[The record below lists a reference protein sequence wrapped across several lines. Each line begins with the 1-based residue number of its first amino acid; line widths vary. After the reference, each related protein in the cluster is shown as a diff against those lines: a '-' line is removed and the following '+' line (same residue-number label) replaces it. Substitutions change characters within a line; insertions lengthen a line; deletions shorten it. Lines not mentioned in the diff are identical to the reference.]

1 MDRSEPNP
9 SPAERRRPRQPS
21 SIGDGPPANGP
32 RTAEERPRSLDDSG
46 RQRAARRGH
55 RGDPEERA
63 DRLLRGLQERW
74 SALLDR
80 PLVWLVV
87 FLVVGAWGLTPGGF
101 FLRPEIQADSIAPR
115 DFLAP
120 DDLLL
125 LDEEATR
132 EKQRR
137 AQQDVLPVYDLDLA
151 AAAERQAEIARLFA
165 SGRRVV
171 GAEPEAFRSAASRAA
186 LAERLSAESG
196 LELAPEPAGVL
207 AAWAF
212 APDLEDRLQSVARQV
227 ARRGVVA
234 AKGALL
240 ENRMRGITLR
250 DLERG
255 EERAHFDLFEHLG
268 HPDGLREFLEAEL
281 RDWPGLTAD
290 ERAALV
296 DLVVANLQP
305 NLHPNRSE
313 TLARREAAAAAT
325 QPAFNRIS
333 KGEVIVRHGD
343 RVDAATAQLLAD
355 ITGRRRWQ
363 QRLLPLT
370 GVMALLAMAAGALW
384 LGLRREAGA
393 GRTHGRGRLFG
404 ESLLLLVLAI
414 LGARFGFLTA
424 RALGAAF
431 DVAPFNSIE
440 SYVYAIPFAS
450 LALVAALLLGR
461 NPAVVLS
468 LLFSLLASRLAP
480 GDGWEVAV
488 YSLAGSLA
496 AVYAL
501 ERYSVEQRLVLTRV
515 GLLVGLLNAL
525 TVIVLMALAGNLDR
539 GAVQL
544 LFDLVLAF
552 AGGLVVG
559 AAAAFLVPVFE
570 SMLSITTHI
579 KLVELAN
586 TNLPLLRRL
595 AFEAPGTFQHSL
607 MVANLAKEACEA
619 VGADATLAYT
629 GALYHDVGKVF
640 RAEYF
645 VENQRGGHNRHDRL
659 APSMS
664 ALILI
669 NHIKDGVDLARKH
682 GLPKSIVDA
691 IEQHHGSRLIKYFYN
706 RALERADPDTEEVRE
721 EKYRYPGPKPQSK
734 VMGILML
741 ADGVEAASRTLIEPT
756 PLKVRTLIRTIVDD
770 CLRDGQ
776 LDQTDLTLADLRRVQ
791 ESFLRVLTTIYHQRI
806 DYPGFDFNAEPGR
819 GGNGRSDTARPEP
832 ARARGAAR

>member
-1 MDRSEPNP
+1 MDRTEPE
-9 SPAERRRPRQPS
+9 PAAPGRPAR
-21 SIGDGPPANGP
+21 GP
-32 RTAEERPRSLDDSG
+32 RPAEERPRG
-46 RQRAARRGH
+46 NGEAARPPAPRRSQ

-63 DRLLRGLQERW
+63 ERLLRSLQERW
-74 SALLDR
+74 WGLLDR
-80 PLVWLVV
+80 PLLWLGV
-87 FLVVGAWGLTPGGF
+87 FLVLGAWGLTPGGF
-101 FLRPEIQADSIAPR
+101 FFRPEIPADSIAPR
-115 DFLAP
+115 DVLAP
-120 DDLLL
+120 ADLLV
-125 LDEEATR
+125 LDQEATR

-137 AQQDVLPVYDLDLA
+137 AQQEVLPVYDLDLSVI
-151 AAAERQAEIARLFA
+151 AEREAELERAFA
-165 SGRRVV
+165 GGRRLV
-171 GAEPEAFRSAASRAA
+171 GADPGAFRGDARRRA
-186 LAERLSAESG
+186 LAERLARDSG
-196 LELAPEPAGVL
+196 LEITPEQAGVL
-207 AAWAF
+207 ATWAF
-212 APDLEDRLQSVARQV
+212 APDLEDRLKSLARQV

-240 ENRMRGITLR
+240 EHRMRGITLR
-250 DLERG
+250 EVASG
-255 EERAHFDLFEHLG
+255 QERAHFDLYDHLG
-268 HPDGLREFLEAEL
+268 YPDELREFLEAEM

-290 ERAALV
+290 ERSALI
-296 DLVVANLQP
+296 DLSLANLQP
-305 NLHPNRSE
+305 NLHPNRAE
-313 TLARREAAAAAT
+313 TLARREAAARAVA
-325 QPAFNRIS
+325 PAFNRIS

-343 RVDAATAQLLAD
+343 RVDAGTAQLLAE
-355 ITGRRRWQ
+355 ITGRRRWRE
-363 QRLLPLT
+363 RLLPLA
-370 GVMALLAMAAGALW
+370 GVLALLGMAAGALW
-384 LGLRREAGA
+384 LGLQRERSGA
-393 GRTHGRGRLFG
+393 GGRQRLFA

-414 LGARFGFLTA
+414 LGAKFGFLTA
-424 RALGAAF
+424 RALGGAF
-431 DVAPFNSIE
+431 DVAPFSSVD

-468 LLFSLLASRLAP
+468 LLLSLLAGRLAP
-480 GDGWEVAV
+480 GAGWQVAV
-488 YSLAGSLA
+488 FSLAGSLA

-501 ERYSVEQRLVLTRV
+501 ERYRVEQRMVLTRV
-515 GLLVGLLNAL
+515 GLLVGVVNVGTVLVLLAL
-525 TVIVLMALAGNLDR
+525 GNDF
-539 GAVQL
+539 GTSPVQV
-544 LFDLVLAF
+544 LFDLTLAF

-559 AAAAFLVPVFE
+559 AAAAFMVPVLE
-570 SMLSITTHI
+570 SVLAITTHI

-645 VENQRGGHNRHDRL
+645 VENQRGGQNRHDRL

-682 GLPKSIVDA
+682 HLPQPIVDA
-691 IEQHHGSRLIKYFYN
+691 IEQHHGTRLIKYFYN
-706 RALERADPDTEEVRE
+706 RALERADPDTEEVSE

-734 VMGILML
+734 VMGVLML

-791 ESFLRVLTTIYHQRI
+791 EAFLRVLTTIYHQRI
-806 DYPGFDFNAEPGR
+806 DYPGFDFNAAPGR
-819 GGNGRSDTARPEP
+819 PAGGKVERLGARGE
-832 ARARGAAR
+832 AMRARGAG

>member
-1 MDRSEPNP
+1 MDSTDPDP
-9 SPAERRRPRQPS
+9 TLAERRRNGRG
-21 SIGDGPPANGP
+21 GDATSAGSRPAGP
-32 RTAEERPRSLDDSG
+32 RPADERPRSADDTG
-46 RQRAARRGH
+46 RLRAAGVRCRRGE
-55 RGDPEERA
+55 PEERSE
-63 DRLLRGLQERW
+63 RLVRGLQRRW

-80 PLVWLVV
+80 PLVWLIV
-87 FLVVGAWGLTPGGF
+87 FLLAGAWGLTPGGF

-120 DDLLL
+120 EDLLL

-137 AQQDVLPVYDLDLA
+137 AAADVLPVYDLDRTVTDERE
-151 AAAERQAEIARLFA
+151 AELARLFA
-165 SGRRVV
+165 TGRRIV
-171 GAEPEAFRSAASRAA
+171 GADPGAFRSTASRQG
-186 LAERLSAESG
+186 LADRLERDSG
-196 LELAPEPAGVL
+196 LVLTAEQAGVL
-207 AAWAF
+207 ATWAF
-212 APDLEDRLQSVARQV
+212 APDLEDRLRSVARQV

-240 ENRMRGITLR
+240 EHRMRGITLR
-250 DLERG
+250 DLESG
-255 EERAHFDLFEHLG
+255 AEREHFDLFDHLG
-268 HPDGLREFLEAEL
+268 YPDELRELLEAEL
-281 RDWPGLTAD
+281 RDWPGLAAN

-296 DLVVANLQP
+296 DLLVANLQP

-313 TLARREAAAAAT
+313 TLARREAAANAT
-325 QPAFNRIS
+325 QPALNRIR

-343 RVDAATAQLLAD
+343 HVGAATAQLLAR
-355 ITGRRRWQ
+355 ITGRRSWR

-370 GVMALLAMAAGALW
+370 GVLALLGMAAGALW
-384 LGLRREAGA
+384 LGLQRERP
-393 GRTHGRGRLFG
+393 GRHARGRLFG
-404 ESLLLLVLAI
+404 ESLLLLLLAI
-414 LGARFGFLTA
+414 LGAKFGFLIA

-431 DVAPFNSIE
+431 DVAPFSSID
-440 SYVYAIPFAS
+440 SYVYAVPFAS

-468 LLFSLLASRLAP
+468 LLFSLLISPLAP

-488 YSLAGSLA
+488 FSLAGSLA

-501 ERYSVEQRLVLTRV
+501 ERYRVEQRLVLTRV
-515 GLLVGLLNAL
+515 GLLVGLVNVL
-525 TVIVLMALAGNLDR
+525 TVVVLLALAGDLDR
-539 GAVQL
+539 GAVQV
-544 LFDLVLAF
+544 LFDAVLAF
-552 AGGLVVG
+552 SGGLVVG

-570 SMLSITTHI
+570 SLLSITTHI

-640 RAEYF
+640 RPEYF

-669 NHIKDGVDLARKH
+669 NHIKDGVDLAKKH
-682 GLPKSIVDA
+682 GLPATIVDA
-691 IEQHHGSRLIKYFYN
+691 IEQHHGTRLIKYFYN
-706 RALERADPDTEEVRE
+706 RA
-721 EKYRYPGPKPQSK
+721 
-734 VMGILML
+734 
-741 ADGVEAASRTLIEPT
+741 
-756 PLKVRTLIRTIVDD
+756 
-770 CLRDGQ
+770 
-776 LDQTDLTLADLRRVQ
+776 
-791 ESFLRVLTTIYHQRI
+791 
-806 DYPGFDFNAEPGR
+806 
-819 GGNGRSDTARPEP
+819 
-832 ARARGAAR
+832 